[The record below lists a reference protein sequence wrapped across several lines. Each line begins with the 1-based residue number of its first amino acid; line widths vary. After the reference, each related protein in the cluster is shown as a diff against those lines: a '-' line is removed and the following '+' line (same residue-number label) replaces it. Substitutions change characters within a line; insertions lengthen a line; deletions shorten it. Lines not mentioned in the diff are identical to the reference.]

1 MPWQQWLVELE
12 GMNKAEEGGLY
23 AMVTV
28 ASRTRRNE

>member
-1 MPWQQWLVELE
+1 MPWYQWLVELK

-23 AMVTV
+23 AMVSV